1 MMQAGRLNRRITLQ
15 SPTADMNSWGEPLPS
30 GWQEVTK
37 LWANVRELNGV
48 EAIKSGAETS
58 TVKASIRIRWR
69 DGVTPGMRVLDGAS
83 VYDIAAVLKGAK
95 REYMDLLCHR
105 VQ

>member
-1 MMQAGRLNRRITLQ
+1 MQAGRLNRRITLQ
-15 SPTADMNSWGEPLPS
+15 APTDAENSWGEPLPS

-37 LWANVRELNGV
+37 LWANVRELSGV
-48 EAIKSGAETS
+48 EAIKSGVDKS

-69 DGVTPGMRVLDGAS
+69 DGVTPGMRIVDGDS
-83 VYDIAAVLKGAK
+83 VYDIAAVLQGAK
-95 REYMDLLCHR
+95 REYMDLVCHR